1 MRISVDDAVV
11 SAFPDFEIRL
21 VTATGVRNREDWP
34 HLDAQLA
41 ELESLVES
49 GRFAA
54 PTEDEEAISSWFDAF
69 RSFGT
74 NPRRMRP
81 SVYALLRRL
90 ASSGRL
96 PRITPAVDA
105 YNLVSVSHRVPAG
118 AFDLAKVPG
127 PIEIRLARA
136 GDSFTPLGE
145 PDQAEEP
152 RPGEVVYAAGSEVLT
167 RHWNYRDSER
177 TKVEESSTAIV
188 FVLERVT
195 TSPALT
201 KAVAEASQHL
211 AELVAPSAEQVSVQ
225 SLTPGSSSAELTW

>member
-11 SAFPDFEIRL
+11 AAFPDFEIRL
-21 VTATGVRNREDWP
+21 VTATGVRNREVWP
-34 HLDAQLA
+34 HLDAELA
-41 ELESLVES
+41 ELEGLVES

-54 PTEDEEAISSWFDAF
+54 PTEDEEAISSWFAAF

-90 ASSGRL
+90 AGSGRL

-105 YNLVSVSHRVPAG
+105 YNLVSIRHRVPAG
-118 AFDLAKVPG
+118 AFDLAKLPG

-145 PDQAEEP
+145 PDSVEQP

-177 TKVEESSTAIV
+177 TKVDEDSTAIV
-188 FVLERVT
+188 FVLERVAA
-195 TSPALT
+195 SRALT
-201 KAVAEASQHL
+201 KAVAAAGEEL
-211 AELVAPSAEQVSVQ
+211 AELVAPFAEQVSVR
-225 SLTPGSSSAELTW
+225 SLTPQSPAAELAG

>member
-11 SAFPDFEIRL
+11 AAFPDFEIRL

-34 HLDAQLA
+34 VLTDRLA
-41 ELESLVES
+41 ELESRVAD
-49 GRFAA
+49 GGFAA

-127 PIEIRLARA
+127 PIEIR
-136 GDSFTPLGE
+136 
-145 PDQAEEP
+145 
-152 RPGEVVYAAGSEVLT
+152 
-167 RHWNYRDSER
+167 
-177 TKVEESSTAIV
+177 
-188 FVLERVT
+188 
-195 TSPALT
+195 
-201 KAVAEASQHL
+201 
-211 AELVAPSAEQVSVQ
+211 PS
-225 SLTPGSSSAELTW
+225 

>member
-1 MRISVDDAVV
+1 MRISVDDAVAA
-11 SAFPDFEIRL
+11 AFPDFEIRL
-21 VTATGVRNREDWP
+21 VTATGVRNREQWP
-34 HLDAQLA
+34 ALTARLA
-41 ELESLVES
+41 ELEDRVAA
-49 GRFAA
+49 GGFAA
-54 PTEDEEAISSWFDAF
+54 PSEDEEAISSWFDAF
-69 RSFGT
+69 RGFGT

-145 PDQAEEP
+145 PDATEEP
-152 RPGEVVYAAGSEVLT
+152 KPGEVVYAAGSEVLT

-177 TKVEESSTAIV
+177 TKVDENSTDIV
-188 FVLERVT
+188 FLLERV
-195 TSPALT
+195 SAALT
-201 KAVAEASQHL
+201 RAVDDAGR
-211 AELVAPSAEQVSVQ
+211 ELVELLAPFADRVSQ
-225 SLTPGSSSAELTW
+225 RSLTPAEPSAELTGW

>member
-11 SAFPDFEIRL
+11 AAYPDFEIRL
-21 VTATGVRNREDWP
+21 VTATGVRNSGEWP
-34 HLDAQLA
+34 LLVDRLT
-41 ELESLVES
+41 ELEARVES
-49 GRFAA
+49 GGFAA
-54 PTEDEEAISSWFDAF
+54 PTEDEEAISSWFEAF
-69 RSFGT
+69 RGFGT

-96 PRITPAVDA
+96 PRIAPAVDA

-127 PIEIRLARA
+127 PIEIRQART

-145 PDQAEEP
+145 PDTTEQP
-152 RPGEVVYAAGSEVLT
+152 RPGEVVYASGSEVLT

-177 TKVEESSTAIV
+177 TKVDEHSADIV
-188 FVLERVT
+188 FLLERV
-195 TSPALT
+195 SPALVE
-201 KAVAEASQHL
+201 AVDAAGREL
-211 AELVAPSAEQVSVQ
+211 AELLAPFADRVSQ
-225 SLTPGSSSAELTW
+225 RSLTAAQPSVDLTG

>member
-1 MRISVDDAVV
+1 MRIAVDEAVA

-21 VTATGVRNREDWP
+21 VTATGVRNREPWP
-34 HLDAQLA
+34 QLEAALA
-41 ELESLVES
+41 ELEGLVS
-49 GRFAA
+49 ADGFVA
-54 PTEDEEAISSWFDAF
+54 PTEDEEAISSWFAAF

-127 PIEIRLARA
+127 PIEIRPARA

-177 TKVEESSTAIV
+177 TKVDENSTAIV
-188 FVLERVT
+188 FVLERVSA
-195 TSPALT
+195 SPALT
-201 KAVAEASQHL
+201 KAVAEAGEQL
-211 AELVAPSAEQVSVQ
+211 AELVAPFAGEVSVR
-225 SLTPGSSSAELTW
+225 SLTPGSRSAELAG